1 MISVTFIISDS
12 LQALG
17 TLRFISDLDDIDFP
31 SGLID
36 VEIKKENI
44 SYSEQYVYDLPTN
57 EYEIEDSKPCIAD
70 LDEKLIKNNPEFKKR
85 VKKEGS
91 KKRVKEEGSK
101 EGKEPVIRKKKWK
114 CPSCDKKFTFKSLRQ
129 IHIDRVHEEDKK
141 YKCSQCD
148 YKSAIKASLQK
159 HVEAVHEKL
168 KPFKCELCP
177 VEYYRKQQLQT
188 HVLAVHEGVRPHIC
202 DVCGKGYPTVGN
214 LTVHKLHS
222 HEGLKRY
229 PCVLCDFKTN
239 STFALKT
246 HTVLNHE
253 IKYKSIDENNVSEI
267 CKDHPEVAEML
278 ESKYLKKTFC
288 KICEIH
294 VYGKLSHINEYH
306 KDKNAATKCPNCGK
320 IYPTYAESWFTFD
333 IK

>member
-1 MISVTFIISDS
+1 MISATFIISDL

-17 TLRFISDLDDIDFP
+17 TLQFISDLDDIDFP

-36 VEIKKENI
+36 IEIKKENI
-44 SYSEQYVYDLPTN
+44 SYPEQYDLPTN
-57 EYEIEDSKPCIAD
+57 EFEIEDSKPCIAD
-70 LDEKLIKNNPEFKKR
+70 LDEKLIKSNPESKKK

-91 KKRVKEEGSK
+91 KDV
-101 EGKEPVIRKKKWK
+101 VIRKKKWK
-114 CPSCDKKFTFKSLRQ
+114 CPNCDKKFTFKSLRQ
-129 IHIDRVHEEDKK
+129 IHIDRVHEGNQK

-188 HVLAVHEGVRPHIC
+188 HILAVHEGVRPHIC

-229 PCVLCDFKTN
+229 CCDLCSFKTN

-246 HTVLNHE
+246 HTVLNHD
-253 IKYKSIDENNVSEI
+253 IKFKSIDENNVSEI

-306 KDKNAATKCPNCGK
+306 KDKNATTKCPNCDK
-320 IYPTYAESWFTFD
+320 SYPTYAESWFTFD